1 MFIVGH
7 HIHTLDDNELTSHL
21 PMNIV
26 PQQLGL
32 VPYIVTKE
40 TKAMIEKHIAN
51 FENRIYSIENNT
63 DEVENDTIN

>member
-7 HIHTLDDNELTSHL
+7 HIHTSDDNELTSHL

-40 TKAMIEKHIAN
+40 TKAMIEKHISN